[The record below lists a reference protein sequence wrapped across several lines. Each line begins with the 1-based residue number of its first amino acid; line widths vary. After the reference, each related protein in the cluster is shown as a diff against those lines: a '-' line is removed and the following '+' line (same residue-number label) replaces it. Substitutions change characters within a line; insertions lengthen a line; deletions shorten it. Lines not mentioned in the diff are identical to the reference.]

1 MRNTLRFMS
10 IHSPGKPMEEAGAPR
25 WLPISNE
32 PRAPEAREGET
43 FHFLDARF
51 PDAPIPR
58 SHDGIILHRAEIL
71 DITGLPQLLDWA
83 ADGDIVML
91 DTRRLMSRQTEFNAV
106 IERLASFVERDLGG
120 ELVQMGETRILILPP
135 RVRATENINHRG

>member
-1 MRNTLRFMS
+1 M
-10 IHSPGKPMEEAGAPR
+10 AGAGEPR

-32 PRAPEAREGET
+32 PRAPQAREGEA

-51 PDAPIPR
+51 PDAPIARTPN
-58 SHDGIILHRAEIL
+58 GIILHRAEIL

-83 ADGDIVML
+83 SDGDIVML
-91 DTRRLMSRQTEFNAV
+91 DTRRLMGRQTEFNAV
-106 IERLASFVERDLGG
+106 IERLAAFVERDLGG

-135 RVRATENINHRG
+135 SVRATEKIDRSG

>member
-1 MRNTLRFMS
+1 MS
-10 IHSPGKPMEEAGAPR
+10 CHVSASIMVDTKEPK

-43 FHFLDARF
+43 FHFLEARY
-51 PDAPIPR
+51 PDPPIPR
-58 SHDGIILHRAEIL
+58 TPEGVILHRAEIL

-83 ADGDIVML
+83 SEGDIVML
-91 DTRRLMSRQTEFNAV
+91 DTRRLMARQTEFNAV

-135 RVRATENINHRG
+135 TVKATEHTDRGE

>member
-1 MRNTLRFMS
+1 MQNTLRFMTS
-10 IHSPGKPMEEAGAPR
+10 HLTLHHMADSREPR

-43 FHFLDARF
+43 FHFLDARY
-51 PDAPIPR
+51 PDPPIPR
-58 SHDGIILHRAEIL
+58 THDGVILHLGQIL

-83 ADGDIVML
+83 SEGDIVML
-91 DTRRLMSRQTEFNAV
+91 DTRRLMARQTEFNAV

-135 RVRATENINHRG
+135 RIKATEHTDRGE